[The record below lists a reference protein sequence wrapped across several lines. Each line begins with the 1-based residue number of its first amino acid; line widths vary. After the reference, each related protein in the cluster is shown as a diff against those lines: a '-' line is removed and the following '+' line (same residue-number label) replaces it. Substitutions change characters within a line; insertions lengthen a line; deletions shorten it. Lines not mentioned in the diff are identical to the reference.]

1 MRVATLI
8 TVSFLTCTLCAE
20 SKLEAL
26 AAQIEADAAR
36 EEIRLGMDTRI
47 RAAERLRLV
56 DPGTAKHILE
66 SGLPILS
73 KPLKPS
79 YLVYRF
85 MISYALIDLDA
96 AEKAGITVADKDWA
110 YTALIEQS
118 ARVKDY
124 SRVVRLVSSAERE
137 GQYSVA
143 AINFGLETMKRNVPM
158 QAEALL
164 RERVGA
170 FPTSRATDREVRSLL
185 STLAV
190 FPSIDSQLAREAIH
204 KIFEAIDRPDFR
216 KYDSESEVTANYVVH
231 GKQIETATTYDTVL
245 FPSAAYL
252 SVFDAEAY
260 HAHEASLP
268 EWRSNLEEVRWF
280 DLPGIVRTNMVV
292 RHKGI
297 PAQSA
302 KPENASEPR
311 PVYSKM
317 TYMDALATASKLDPS
332 GHFGGLLALARRK
345 DLSAEQHKEVFG
357 ELWTVAPEIPI
368 WPRYNGMRSAF
379 GLAVESRI
387 DGVFGPAVLA
397 WIATL
402 DEAAKSDEPMLAS
415 AHEHGDFHEW
425 YRQLAD
431 LFEQRDFA
439 LGHPHPSIVSRLALR
454 SFDVVAYEHVDFS
467 LPSIDG
473 KTFHLADLKGKIV
486 LIDFWATWCPPC
498 RDALP
503 VIEKIHREWRDKGLV
518 VLGIDDEAGS
528 VIGPFLTKNGIT
540 YPTLLDPD
548 RKIHNLFGQDGNG
561 QGIPLTVVFDR
572 NGKFVGRV
580 PYPHNE
586 ENFLGVLKRAGL
598 LVTALPGI

>member
-1 MRVATLI
+1 MRVAPLI
-8 TVSFLTCTLCAE
+8 AVSFLICSLRAE
-20 SKLEAL
+20 SNLQAL

-36 EEIRLGMDTRI
+36 EEIRLGLDTRI

-56 DPGTAKHILE
+56 DPATAKHILD
-66 SGLPILS
+66 SGLPILA
-73 KPLKPS
+73 KPLEPT
-79 YLVYRF
+79 YLAYRF
-85 MISYALIDLDA
+85 MISYAFIDLDA
-96 AEKAGITVADKDWA
+96 AEKAGSKVADKNWV

-124 SRVVRLVSSAERE
+124 SRVNRLVRSAERE
-137 GQYSVA
+137 GQYALGAISFALQNMSRDVPEA
-143 AINFGLETMKRNVPM
+143 A
-158 QAEALL
+158 AALL
-164 RERVGA
+164 RERVAA

-190 FPSIDSQLAREAIH
+190 FPSIDPQLAREAVH
-204 KIFEAIDRPDFR
+204 KIFEAIDRPEFR

-231 GKQIETATTYDTVL
+231 SKQIQTATTYDTVL

-252 SVFDAEAY
+252 LVFDAEAY

-280 DLPGIVRTNMVV
+280 DLPGIVRTNIVV

-297 PAQSA
+297 PSQSA
-302 KPENASEPR
+302 KPANASEPR

-317 TYMDALATASKLDPS
+317 TYEDALATARRFDPS

-345 DLSAEQHKEVFG
+345 DLSAEQRKEVFE

-368 WPRYNGMRSAF
+368 WPRYNGMRAAF

-402 DEAAKSDEPMLAS
+402 DEAAKSDEPMLVS
-415 AHEHGDFHEW
+415 AHEHNEFHEW
-425 YRQLAD
+425 YGQLAD
-431 LFEQRDFA
+431 LFLQRDFA
-439 LGHPHPSIVSRLALR
+439 LGHPHPSMVSRLELR
-454 SFDVVAYEHVDFS
+454 SLDVAAYEHVDFS

-503 VIEKIHREWRDKGLV
+503 AIEKIHRQWHDKGLV
-518 VLGIDDEAGS
+518 VLGIDDEPGS
-528 VIGPFLTKNGIT
+528 VIEPFLAKNGIT
-540 YPTLLDPD
+540 YPTLVDPD

-561 QGIPLTVVFDR
+561 QGIPLTLVFDR
-572 NGKFVGRV
+572 SGKFVDRV

-586 ENFLGVLKRAGL
+586 ENLLGVLKKAGL
-598 LVTALPGI
+598 LVNAHPEI